1 MVKKGWHDMKAVKED
16 DSEVFIPDVDPE
28 DVSLV
33 DGTVL
38 IDETVQ

>member
-1 MVKKGWHDMKAVKED
+1 MKATKED
-16 DSEVFIPDVDPE
+16 DREVFIPDVDPE

-38 IDETVQ
+38 IDAAVQ